1 MIAPFEFLMDRAV
14 DHDIHMFFCHEV
26 IIETPSFVQ
35 TTRIHPSV
43 SEETKLLSL
52 GVQVSKR
59 VNEAQI
65 KHPLKGFSLLFGET
79 SCVIFSPWIVNIYFM
94 MCNVEVSRNYHRFIK
109 FRFHFEYMVLEVC
122 IPLVHSII
130 ESQ

>member
-1 MIAPFEFLMDRAV
+1 MVATFELLMDGAI
-14 DHDIHMFFCHEV
+14 DHDIHVFLCHEV

-59 VNEAQI
+59 VNEAHI
-65 KHPLKGFSLLFGET
+65 
-79 SCVIFSPWIVNIYFM
+79 
-94 MCNVEVSRNYHRFIK
+94 
-109 FRFHFEYMVLEVC
+109 
-122 IPLVHSII
+122 
-130 ESQ
+130 

>member
-1 MIAPFEFLMDRAV
+1 MAFSYCSVLMSFCYCDLNTYQYYLREVDLELNWHMVAPFEFLMDGAV
-14 DHDIHMFFCHEV
+14 DHDLHVFLCHEM

-59 VNEAQI
+59 VNEAHI
-65 KHPLKGFSLLFGET
+65 
-79 SCVIFSPWIVNIYFM
+79 
-94 MCNVEVSRNYHRFIK
+94 
-109 FRFHFEYMVLEVC
+109 
-122 IPLVHSII
+122 
-130 ESQ
+130 